1 MILREEREKKAVEVR
16 KSEGEGGLLREVTVK
31 IGLEKIDIQE
41 EITVEML
48 LDSSVTELV
57 MISEFTRKKVFKLKK
72 IERLIY
78 IRNVNGSF
86 NKERHIK
93 HIIEVNIYY

>member
-1 MILREEREKKAVEVR
+1 MEVR
-16 KSEGEGGLLREVTVK
+16 KSEKEEGLLRKVTVK
-31 IGLEKIDIQE
+31 IGLERIDIQE
-41 EITVEML
+41 EITVEVL

-86 NKERHIK
+86 NKEEPIK
-93 HIIEVNIYY
+93 HIVEVNIYY